1 MTAPA
6 RKTRSTTTAAALQL
20 VVSSTLFAL
29 MAFGTKVVSARI
41 PGAQAVAVRFATGV
55 AVTGVGWMLGRIVLR
70 PQRWTWLVTRGLF
83 GGTAALLYFMSIERV
98 PVGVA
103 TLLNQTQPIYT
114 MMFGWLLLR
123 ERPTRAAVLALP
135 LTLSGVVLIVG
146 VRMNQM
152 RLGGGE
158 ALGIL
163 SAVLSGV
170 AVTAIRAARRD
181 ARDGRP
187 GDTTWSV
194 FFSFTLFG
202 LVVTAPLVLPPLG
215 HWVAPTPREW
225 AWLLGLG
232 LAGVSAQIVMTHALR
247 HIGGATAGIIAQL
260 VVLLTIGGGV
270 AFLGDRITL
279 AFLAGG
285 ALTLAGVVLAV
296 ASASPRQPP
305 PVSVD

>member
-1 MTAPA
+1 MRRLKMSGSRT
-6 RKTRSTTTAAALQL
+6 KAAALQL
-20 VVSSTLFAL
+20 VLSSALFAL
-29 MAFGTKVVSARI
+29 MAFATKVVSARI
-41 PGAQAVAVRFATGV
+41 PGAQSVAVRFATGV
-55 AVTGVGWMLGRIVLR
+55 VVTAIGWMVGRIVLR
-70 PQRWTWLVTRGLF
+70 PQRWTWLVVRGLF
-83 GGTAALLYFMSIERV
+83 GGTAALLYFLSIERV

-114 MMFGWLLLR
+114 MIFGWLLLR
-123 ERPTRAAVLALP
+123 ERPTRAALLALP

-146 VRMNQM
+146 VRVTELH
-152 RLGGGE
+152 LGYGE
-158 ALGIL
+158 ALGVL

-181 ARDGRP
+181 ASDGKP

-194 FFSFTLFG
+194 FFSFTAFG
-202 LVVTAPLVLPPLG
+202 LLVTAPLVLPPFG
-215 HWVAPTPREW
+215 RWVEPTAREW
-225 AWLLGLG
+225 GWLLGVG

-260 VVLLTIGGGV
+260 VVLLTVAGGAV
-270 AFLGDRITL
+270 FLGDELTL

-285 ALTLAGVVLAV
+285 ALALAGVVLVV

-305 PVSVD
+305 PVSTD